1 MTAPAMPQIRGLL
14 ETSLYVADPAR
25 AAEFYQS
32 LLGFPSMLRTE
43 RLIALD
49 AGNAGVLLLFRRGST
64 SDDIPSPGGM
74 VPGHEGEGR
83 LHLAF
88 AIATDEYEA
97 WRHRITSFGC
107 PILSE
112 VAWPAG
118 GRSVYFKD
126 PDENILELA
135 TPGLWPNY

>member
-1 MTAPAMPQIRGLL
+1 MAAEMRPQVCGLL
-14 ETSLYVADPAR
+14 ETSLYVADPAK

-43 RLIALD
+43 RLVALD

-64 SDDIPSPGGM
+64 SDDIPSPGGI
-74 VPGHEGEGR
+74 VPGHEGVGR

-88 AIATDEYEA
+88 AIRTDEYET
-97 WRHRITSFGC
+97 WRERITSFGC
-107 PILSE
+107 AILSE

-126 PDENILELA
+126 PDQNILELA